1 MLRKLELIVLLLIV
15 TGLVILNRNLSEI
28 VTSENVEEDKIVIVL
43 DAGHGGKDPGKVGI
57 NDVLEKDINLQIAVK
72 VKGLLERHGFSVV
85 MTREGDESLTGSNST
100 KREDM
105 KARVDVINN
114 TKPDIAVSIHQNSY
128 SDSQVSGAQ
137 VFYFSG
143 SDEGKLYAETIQNE
157 LLRFDEENHRQ
168 AKANDNYY
176 LLTNTKVPAVIVECG
191 FLSNYEEAEKLA
203 KEEYQEEISNVIVHG
218 IESCFGN

>member
-105 KARVDVINN
+105 KARVDVINS

>member
-100 KREDM
+100 KRDDM

>member
-1 MLRKLELIVLLLIV
+1 
-15 TGLVILNRNLSEI
+15 
-28 VTSENVEEDKIVIVL
+28 
-43 DAGHGGKDPGKVGI
+43 
-57 NDVLEKDINLQIAVK
+57 
-72 VKGLLERHGFSVV
+72 

-105 KARVDVINN
+105 KPRVDVINN

-176 LLTNTKVPAVIVECG
+176 LLTNTNVPAVIVECG